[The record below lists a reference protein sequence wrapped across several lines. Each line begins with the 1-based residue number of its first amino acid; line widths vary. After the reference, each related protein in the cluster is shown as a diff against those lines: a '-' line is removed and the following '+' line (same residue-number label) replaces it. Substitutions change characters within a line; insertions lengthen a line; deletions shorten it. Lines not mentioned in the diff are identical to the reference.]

1 MTPPSR
7 HGPITP
13 APGSKFPGLKPES
26 ERSAGRAPG
35 GPAVPSSRIGLSERV
50 TGSESCRP
58 PPRTL
63 ITS

>member
-26 ERSAGRAPG
+26 ERPAGRAPG
-35 GPAVPSSRIGLSERV
+35 GPAARFQVLIGRVSERV

-63 ITS
+63 